1 MKSLTIR
8 CLPVKQSAGIEVNSS
23 LSWGVH
29 LEREETPMLAN
40 PQLVNPGTS
49 RYLGSGPV
57 TAKPAPTPE

>member
-1 MKSLTIR
+1 MLA
-8 CLPVKQSAGIEVNSS
+8 VKQNAGIEVNSS

-40 PQLVNPGTS
+40 LQLVNPGTS
-49 RYLGSGPV
+49 KYMYVGSGPV